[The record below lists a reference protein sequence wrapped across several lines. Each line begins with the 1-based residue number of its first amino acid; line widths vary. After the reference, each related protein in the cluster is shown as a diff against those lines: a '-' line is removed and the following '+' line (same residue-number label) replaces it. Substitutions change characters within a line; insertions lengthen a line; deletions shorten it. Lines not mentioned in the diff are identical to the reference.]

1 MKRFISIFL
10 CLALFLLPLTACGV
24 NWMGENP
31 VSNEMPAAKIFFAD
45 ARHDYQEEPP
55 LFKTV
60 SYQDPALPATLTR
73 EIGGETY
80 TFEYSSSFVGGLYP
94 ERAHWY
100 NAPLEDG
107 KTLSIRIDTDGKIDW
122 GHTIPVLEGMQTEE
136 EYLAY
141 IRGLVADP
149 AHLDTL
155 NLTVTTGIR
164 ATGSGFE
171 EKEGF
176 VLPEDNEKLETRTFD
191 FRKESGGLWME
202 RVLFDFDYYSYGTY
216 VTFRVERPDYTEE
229 ELRRLTAVPNL
240 EETVLGD
247 LEAYL
252 RECGI
257 NGGYTIQRFEYTE
270 KQIVRY
276 GGKLYARF
284 GIEAYY
290 TVPPV
295 YECLSADVVFVDLED
310 YLE

>member
-1 MKRFISIFL
+1 MKKIIVWLISL
-10 CLALFLLPLTACGV
+10 LFLLPLTACGV

-31 VSNEMPAAKIFFAD
+31 VSNEMPAAKIFFVD
-45 ARHDYQEEPP
+45 DRHAYQEEPP

-60 SYQDPALPATLTR
+60 RYQDPSLPATLTR
-73 EIGGETY
+73 EIGGKTY
-80 TFEYSSSFVGGLYP
+80 TFEYSSSVVGGHHP

-107 KTLSIRIDTDGKIDW
+107 KTLSIRIDTDGKTDW
-122 GHTIPVLEGMQTEE
+122 GHTIPVSEGMQTEE

-141 IRGLVADP
+141 IRGLVSDP

-155 NLTVTTGIR
+155 DLTVTTGIR

-176 VLPEDNEKLETRTFD
+176 ALPEDNEKLECRTFD
-191 FRKESGGLWME
+191 FRRESGGLWME
-202 RVLFDFDYYSYGTY
+202 RVLVDFWYYSYGTY

-257 NGGYTIQRFEYTE
+257 VGGYAIQRFEYTE

-276 GGKLYARF
+276 GGKLYACF

-290 TVPPV
+290 TVPPEF
-295 YECLSADVVFVDLED
+295 ECLSADVVFVDLED
-310 YLE
+310 YLK